1 MNIEGNTYEGGDM
14 MKYSVAL
21 KVVAI
26 NNVFNDLNKLLYT
39 AYDKDNQSYEF
50 ITEARIPMYNYI
62 AIEFTYYTVVK
73 GVIRPIGYS
82 IYPLNVKNNK
92 LYLYS
97 SLYKS
102 KNSPK
107 IN

>member
-1 MNIEGNTYEGGDM
+1 

-39 AYDKDNQSYEF
+39 CKDRNNQSYEF
-50 ITEARIPMYNYI
+50 VSEAKIPMYNYI
-62 AIEFTYYTVVK
+62 AMEFNDYTIIR
-73 GVIRPIGYS
+73 GVIRPVRGS
-82 IYPLNVKNNK
+82 VYPLNVKNNK
-92 LYLYS
+92 LYLYNS
-97 SLYKS
+97 PYKS
-102 KNSPK
+102 GKQPK

>member
-1 MNIEGNTYEGGDM
+1 

-39 AYDKDNQSYEF
+39 CKDRNNQNYEF
-50 ITEARIPMYNYI
+50 VSEARIPMYNYI
-62 AIEFTYYTVVK
+62 AMEFNDYTIIR
-73 GVIRPIGYS
+73 GVIRPVRGS
-82 IYPLNVKNNK
+82 VYPLNVKNNK
-92 LYLYS
+92 LYLYNS
-97 SLYKS
+97 PYKS
-102 KNSPK
+102 GKQPK

>member
-1 MNIEGNTYEGGDM
+1 MGGDM

-39 AYDKDNQSYEF
+39 CKDKKGDIYSF
-50 ITEARIPMYNYI
+50 ISEAKIRGGNYI
-62 AIEFTYYTVVK
+62 AMEFNDYTIIR
-73 GVIRPIGYS
+73 GVIRPVRGS
-82 IYPLNVKNNK
+82 VYPLNVKNNK
-92 LYLYS
+92 LYLYNS
-97 SLYKS
+97 PYKS
-102 KNSPK
+102 GKQPK

>member
-1 MNIEGNTYEGGDM
+1 

-39 AYDKDNQSYEF
+39 CQDKKGDFYEF
-50 ITEARIPMYNYI
+50 ISEAKIPIHNYI
-62 AIEFTYYTVVK
+62 AMEFTHYTIVK

-92 LYLYS
+92 LYLYN

-102 KNSPK
+102 GKHPK

>member
-1 MNIEGNTYEGGDM
+1 

-21 KVVAI
+21 KVINA

-39 AYDKDNQSYEF
+39 CRDKNGQNYEF
-50 ITEARIPMYNYI
+50 ISEAKIPMYNYI
-62 AIEFTYYTVVK
+62 AMEFNDYTIIR

-82 IYPLNVKNNK
+82 IYPLNVKDNK
-92 LYLYS
+92 LYLYRTC
-97 SLYKS
+97 YKS
-102 KNSPK
+102 GRYPK

>member
-1 MNIEGNTYEGGDM
+1 M

-21 KVVAI
+21 KVINV

-39 AYDKDNQSYEF
+39 CKDKDNQSYEF
-50 ITEARIPMYNYI
+50 VSEARIPMYNYI
-62 AIEFTYYTVVK
+62 AMEFNDYTIIRE
-73 GVIRPIGYS
+73 VIRPIGGS
-82 IYPLNVKNNK
+82 VYPLNVKNNK
-92 LYLYS
+92 LYLYD

-102 KNSPK
+102 GKYPK

>member
-1 MNIEGNTYEGGDM
+1 

-21 KVVAI
+21 KVINV

-39 AYDKDNQSYEF
+39 CRDKNGQNYEF
-50 ITEARIPMYNYI
+50 ISEAKIPMYNYI
-62 AIEFTYYTVVK
+62 AMEFNDYTIIR
-73 GVIRPIGYS
+73 GVIRPIRYS

-92 LYLYS
+92 LYLYN

-102 KNSPK
+102 GKQPK
-107 IN
+107 INLKNY

>member
-1 MNIEGNTYEGGDM
+1 

-21 KVVAI
+21 KVVSV
-26 NNVFNDLNKLLYT
+26 NNVFNDEYKLIYT
-39 AYDKDNQSYEF
+39 CKDKDGQNYEF
-50 ITEARIPMYNYI
+50 ISEVKIPMYNYI
-62 AIEFTYYTVVK
+62 AMEFNEYTIIR

-92 LYLYS
+92 LYLYRTC
-97 SLYKS
+97 YKS
-102 KNSPK
+102 GKYPK

>member
-1 MNIEGNTYEGGDM
+1 

-21 KVVAI
+21 KVINV

-39 AYDKDNQSYEF
+39 CSDKNNQNYEF
-50 ITEARIPMYNYI
+50 VSEAKIPMYNYI
-62 AIEFTYYTVVK
+62 AMEFNDYTIIR

-82 IYPLNVKNNK
+82 IYPLNVKDNK
-92 LYLYS
+92 LYLYRTC
-97 SLYKS
+97 YKS
-102 KNSPK
+102 GRYPK

>member
-1 MNIEGNTYEGGDM
+1 

-21 KVVAI
+21 KVINV

-39 AYDKDNQSYEF
+39 CRDKNGQNYEF
-50 ITEARIPMYNYI
+50 ISEAKIPMYNYI
-62 AIEFTYYTVVK
+62 AMEFNDYTIIR

-82 IYPLNVKNNK
+82 IYPLNVKDNK
-92 LYLYS
+92 LYLYRTC
-97 SLYKS
+97 YKS
-102 KNSPK
+102 GKYPK

>member
-1 MNIEGNTYEGGDM
+1 ME
-14 MKYSVAL
+14 YSVAL
-21 KVVAI
+21 KVVGV

-39 AYDKDNQSYEF
+39 CKDKDNQKYEF
-50 ITEARIPMYNYI
+50 VSEAKIPMYNYI
-62 AIEFTYYTVVK
+62 AIEFNDYTIIR

-92 LYLYS
+92 LYLYD

-102 KNSPK
+102 GKQPK

>member
-1 MNIEGNTYEGGDM
+1 

-21 KVVAI
+21 KIMGV

-39 AYDKDNQSYEF
+39 CKDKDGQSYEF
-50 ITEARIPMYNYI
+50 ISEAKIPIHNYI
-62 AIEFTYYTVVK
+62 AMEFTYYTVFK
-73 GVIRPIGYS
+73 GIIRPIGYS
-82 IYPLNVKNNK
+82 IYPLNVKDNK

>member
-1 MNIEGNTYEGGDM
+1 

-21 KVVAI
+21 KVINV

-39 AYDKDNQSYEF
+39 CRDKNGQNYEF
-50 ITEARIPMYNYI
+50 ISEAKIPMYNYI
-62 AIEFTYYTVVK
+62 AMEFNDYTIIR

-82 IYPLNVKNNK
+82 IYPLNVKDNK
-92 LYLYS
+92 LYLYRTC
-97 SLYKS
+97 YKS
-102 KNSPK
+102 GRYPK

>member
-1 MNIEGNTYEGGDM
+1 

-39 AYDKDNQSYEF
+39 CRDKDGTSYEF
-50 ITEARIPMYNYI
+50 ISEARIPIHNYI
-62 AIEFTYYTVVK
+62 AMEFNNYTIIR
-73 GVIRPIGYS
+73 GVIRPIRWS
-82 IYPLNVKNNK
+82 VYPLNVKNNK
-92 LYLYS
+92 LYLYD

-102 KNSPK
+102 GKYPK

>member
-1 MNIEGNTYEGGDM
+1 M

-39 AYDKDNQSYEF
+39 CRDKDGTSYEF
-50 ITEARIPMYNYI
+50 ISEAKIPIHNYI
-62 AIEFTYYTVVK
+62 AMEFNDYTIKKGVVK
-73 GVIRPIGYS
+73 PIRYS

-92 LYLYS
+92 LYLYHT
-97 SLYKS
+97 LFTS

>member
-1 MNIEGNTYEGGDM
+1 M

-39 AYDKDNQSYEF
+39 CKDKDNQKYEF
-50 ITEARIPMYNYI
+50 VSEAKIPMYNYI
-62 AIEFTYYTVVK
+62 AMEFNDYTIIR
-73 GVIRPIGYS
+73 GVIRPVRGS
-82 IYPLNVKNNK
+82 VYPLNVKNNK
-92 LYLYS
+92 LYLYNS
-97 SLYKS
+97 PYKS
-102 KNSPK
+102 GKYPK

>member
-1 MNIEGNTYEGGDM
+1 M

-39 AYDKDNQSYEF
+39 CQDKRGIFYEF
-50 ITEARIPMYNYI
+50 VSEAKIPIYNYI
-62 AIEFTYYTVVK
+62 AMEFNNFTVVK
-73 GVIRPIGYS
+73 GTIRPIRFS
-82 IYPLNVKNNK
+82 VYPLNVKDNK
-92 LYLYS
+92 LYLYRTC
-97 SLYKS
+97 YKS
-102 KNSPK
+102 GKYPK

>member
-1 MNIEGNTYEGGDM
+1 

-39 AYDKDNQSYEF
+39 CSDKDGQKYEF
-50 ITEARIPMYNYI
+50 VSEARIPIYNYI
-62 AIEFTYYTVVK
+62 AMEFNDYTIQK
-73 GVIRPIGYS
+73 GIIKPIRYS
-82 IYPLNVKNNK
+82 MYPLNVKDNK
-92 LYLYS
+92 LYLYRTC
-97 SLYKS
+97 YKS
-102 KNSPK
+102 EKYPK

>member
-1 MNIEGNTYEGGDM
+1 

-21 KVVAI
+21 KVINV

-39 AYDKDNQSYEF
+39 CSDKNNQNYEF
-50 ITEARIPMYNYI
+50 VSEAKIPMYNYI
-62 AIEFTYYTVVK
+62 AMEFNDYIIIR
-73 GVIRPIGYS
+73 GVIRPIGGS
-82 IYPLNVKNNK
+82 VYPLNVKNNK
-92 LYLYS
+92 LYLYD

-102 KNSPK
+102 GKYPK

>member
-1 MNIEGNTYEGGDM
+1 

-39 AYDKDNQSYEF
+39 CQDKRGIFYEF
-50 ITEARIPMYNYI
+50 ISEAKIPIHNYI
-62 AIEFTYYTVVK
+62 AMEFNDYTIIRS
-73 GVIRPIGYS
+73 VIKPIGYS
-82 IYPLNVKNNK
+82 IYPLNVKDNK
-92 LYLYS
+92 LYLYFS
-97 SLYKS
+97 PYKS
-102 KNSPK
+102 GKYPK

>member
-1 MNIEGNTYEGGDM
+1 ME
-14 MKYSVAL
+14 YSVAL

-39 AYDKDNQSYEF
+39 CKDKDGQNYEF
-50 ITEARIPMYNYI
+50 ISEARIPIHNYI
-62 AIEFTYYTVVK
+62 AMEFTYFTVVK
-73 GVIRPIGYS
+73 GVIRPIEFS
-82 IYPLNVKNNK
+82 VYPLNVKNNK
-92 LYLYS
+92 LYLYHT
-97 SLYKS
+97 LFTS

>member
-1 MNIEGNTYEGGDM
+1 

-39 AYDKDNQSYEF
+39 CQDKKGDFYEF
-50 ITEARIPMYNYI
+50 ISEAKIPIYNYI
-62 AIEFTYYTVVK
+62 AMEFTYYTVVK
-73 GVIRPIGYS
+73 GIIRPIGFS
-82 IYPLNVKNNK
+82 VYPLDVKNNK
-92 LYLYS
+92 LYLYHT
-97 SLYKS
+97 LFKS

>member
-1 MNIEGNTYEGGDM
+1 

-21 KVVAI
+21 KVIRI
-26 NNVFNDLNKLLYT
+26 NNVFNNEHTKEVIYECI
-39 AYDKDNQSYEF
+39 DKNGQVYSF
-50 ITEARIPMYNYI
+50 KSEARIPMSNYI

-73 GVIRPIGYS
+73 GIIRPIGGS
-82 IYPLNVKNNK
+82 VYPLNVKNNK
-92 LYLYS
+92 LYLYD

-102 KNSPK
+102 GKQPK

>member
-1 MNIEGNTYEGGDM
+1 

-21 KVVAI
+21 KVVNV

-39 AYDKDNQSYEF
+39 CRDRDNQIYEF
-50 ITEARIPMYNYI
+50 ISEAKIPMYNYI
-62 AIEFTYYTVVK
+62 AMEFNDYTIIR
-73 GVIRPIGYS
+73 GVIRPIRYS
-82 IYPLNVKNNK
+82 VYPLNVKNNK

>member
-1 MNIEGNTYEGGDM
+1 

-26 NNVFNDLNKLLYT
+26 NNVFNDEYKLLYT
-39 AYDKDNQSYEF
+39 CKDKDNQSYEF
-50 ITEARIPMYNYI
+50 ITEAKIPIYNYI
-62 AIEFTYYTVVK
+62 AMEFTYYTVVK
-73 GVIRPIGYS
+73 GIIRPIGFLV
-82 IYPLNVKNNK
+82 YPLDVKNNK
-92 LYLYS
+92 LYLYHT
-97 SLYKS
+97 LFKS

>member
-1 MNIEGNTYEGGDM
+1 M

-39 AYDKDNQSYEF
+39 CQDKRGIFYEF
-50 ITEARIPMYNYI
+50 ISEAKIPIHNYI
-62 AIEFTYYTVVK
+62 AMEFNDYTIIR
-73 GVIRPIGYS
+73 GVIRPVRGS
-82 IYPLNVKNNK
+82 VYPLNVKNNK
-92 LYLYS
+92 LYLYNS
-97 SLYKS
+97 PYKS
-102 KNSPK
+102 GKQPK

>member
-1 MNIEGNTYEGGDM
+1 M

-39 AYDKDNQSYEF
+39 CQDKRGIFYEF
-50 ITEARIPMYNYI
+50 ISEAKIPIHNYI
-62 AIEFTYYTVVK
+62 AMEFNDYTIIRS
-73 GVIRPIGYS
+73 VIKPIGYS
-82 IYPLNVKNNK
+82 IYPLNVKDNK
-92 LYLYS
+92 LYLYFS
-97 SLYKS
+97 PYKS
-102 KNSPK
+102 GKYPK